1 MTTVGQLECMR
12 KHEWTDAEHGF
23 HTHTHRATASR
34 GQQNSKPLHHILF
47 HWLHSVTVRL
57 RASQQIP
64 ISNHRR
70 HFMCSTNMKQPP
82 SMSIISYFV
91 DIVFFFCAGPKIS
104 CLLYMDGVWPK
115 YTSIFRHK
123 GTKVGLHKP

>member
-91 DIVFFFCAGPKIS
+91 DIVFFFLCWPENKLLAVYGRCLAKIH
-104 CLLYMDGVWPK
+104 K
-115 YTSIFRHK
+115 YFVAQRNK
-123 GTKVGLHKP
+123 GGLT